1 MIAGRFFAG
10 LACGM
15 ILSVVPVYIAEVSP
29 PKNRGF
35 IVGLQGMMIS
45 IGFMAANWIGYAG
58 GFASGNSQWRIPLAM
73 QMPRAIL
80 LSIGCFFI
88 PYTPRWLVGK
98 ERYDEARAGK
108 SHTPLS
114 DSIWSNEESRISN
127 RVILILNQSSSV
139 FTGIHPKSSSPKNS
153 RRYMTKSSSSVK
165 DETQTPSYPSRTSFL
180 AAISA
185 ALLPHVHPNDGSAQ
199 RLDSHPELPEH
210 FLRVGGIHRTYFAA
224 YQRHLRLHG
233 SIRTD
238 CLPMLRCGQVA

>member
-1 MIAGRFFAG
+1 MIGEYNQSISFPRTNNTATFGAALQTAAQNVGMMIAGRFFAG

-73 QMPRAIL
+73 QMPGAIL

-108 SHTPLS
+108 SHIPLKN
-114 DSIWSNEESRISN
+114 SIWNNEESRISN
-127 RVILILNQSSSV
+127 RVILILNQSLSV
-139 FTGIHPKSSSPKNS
+139 FTETHPKSSSPKNS
-153 RRYMTKSSSSVK
+153 PRSMTKSSSSVK

-185 ALLPHVHPNDGSAQ
+185 ALLPHVS
-199 RLDSHPELPEH
+199 S
-210 FLRVGGIHRTYFAA
+210 
-224 YQRHLRLHG
+224 
-233 SIRTD
+233 
-238 CLPMLRCGQVA
+238 